1 MTSSMIYWLTR
12 LDGIIRMCHVLSLLS
27 GAISLFAIAGY
38 VIFKDASRKDEEEA
52 RDISLRAMKIVIPFL
67 IFFGSIALFVPTS
80 KEMAAIYL
88 LPKIANNENVKA
100 VPNKSMEILNLKLDE
115 WINDMRKVD
124 KNK

>member
-1 MTSSMIYWLTR
+1 MIYWLTR
-12 LDGIIRMCHVLSLLS
+12 LDGVCEFFTFVAIFSGIATVLSVGGYLAAKADREDSAVTFTISLMKVVIPIFII
-27 GAISLFAIAGY
+27 GIIISLF
-38 VIFKDASRKDEEEA
+38 
-52 RDISLRAMKIVIPFL
+52 L
-67 IFFGSIALFVPTS
+67 PTS

-115 WINDMRKVD
+115 WIDDMRKVN